1 MGIAYSPDSA
11 YARELDRWNAP
22 KLEGGFNANGFEPF
36 PAMLY
41 KAFARENGKVE
52 CGDPRTAAGEAQAE
66 TFARKCQL
74 TVRDQ
79 EGMDKAHKAGWSD
92 TPDAALVRHETD
104 QVAVATATAE
114 RHFSD
119 QRLSAQARDEAQ
131 VADAETHEQVPD
143 VPVRRKRG
151 RPAKK
156 AVSSATGK

>member
-1 MGIAYSPDSA
+1 MGIVYNPDSA
-11 YARELDRWNAP
+11 YAREMDRWNAP
-22 KLEGGFNANGFEPF
+22 RREGGFNANGFEPF
-36 PAMLY
+36 PTMVY

-92 TPDAALVRHETD
+92 TPDEALVQYETD
-104 QVAVATATAE
+104 QVAVAAATAE

-119 QRLSAQARDEAQ
+119 QRLGASAQVEAAT
-131 VADAETHEQVPD
+131 ADAATHEQVPD
-143 VPVRRKRG
+143 IPARRKRG
-151 RPAKK
+151 RPTTK
-156 AVSSATGK
+156 AVTRATG